1 VPYIQLRV
9 WTAGGL
15 LLLALAAVGCGGS
28 KPAPIK
34 AIATR
39 EDVMHHMVIPNAQL
53 VWNASGTIFS
63 AKGTEERHPKS
74 DDDWFNVESAAITL
88 MEAGNLLMMDGRAM
102 DNGHWMDHSRALREA
117 GDALRLA
124 AKAKDVDALFDKGGV
139 LFDSCQAC
147 HFEYRFQYDPKIM
160 RTH

>member
-1 VPYIQLRV
+1 MSNKSVRE
-9 WTAGGL
+9 
-15 LLLALAAVGCGGS
+15 LAASGVLFLVLAGCGGRQG
-28 KPAPIK
+28 PPIK

-39 EDVMHHMVIPNAQL
+39 EDVMHHLVIPNAQL
-53 VWNASGTIFS
+53 VWNSSGTIFT
-63 AKGTEERHPKS
+63 AKGTEERRPKTE
-74 DDDWFNVESAAITL
+74 DDWFNVESAAIIL

-102 DNGHWMDHSRALREA
+102 DDGKWMERSRALREA
-117 GDALRLA
+117 GDACRLA

-147 HFEYRFQYDPKIM
+147 HFAYRFQYDPKIM